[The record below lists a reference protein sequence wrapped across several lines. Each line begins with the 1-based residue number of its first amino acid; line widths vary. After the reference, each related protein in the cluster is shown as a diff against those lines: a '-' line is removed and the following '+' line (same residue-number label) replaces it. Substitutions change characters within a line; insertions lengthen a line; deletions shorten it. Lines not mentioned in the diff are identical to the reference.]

1 MRRATA
7 LIALAAFGAS
17 TVRVAQAQTPPI
29 VIRIATPGNDG
40 NALCYYAQDLGIFK
54 RYGITSQ
61 IQTIRAGSGAG
72 IASAVAGGS
81 VDIGESDITAVANAR
96 DHGIPLTLL
105 APGFMHRGAL
115 GTSGIV
121 VAKNA
126 SIHTA
131 RDLNGLT
138 LAVPSLTGPARVSTM
153 KWLEKNGA
161 DLTSIKFVEM
171 PQVAMAAAVAHGTVA
186 AAELNEPALTASF
199 DQLRDIGSP
208 YDAIGNP
215 VQVTAWF
222 ATADW
227 VKNNPDAAK
236 RFVGATHEAA
246 VWANNPANAAAS
258 GAILEKYTPFPPEL
272 LGKMRRAAYGEA
284 FDPALMQPVLDAS
297 FDEHSLAHRANARDM
312 ISPVALLAK

>member
-1 MRRATA
+1 MAVFAVGTLQPAR
-7 LIALAAFGAS
+7 
-17 TVRVAQAQTPPI
+17 AQTTPI

-40 NALCYYAQDLGIFK
+40 NALCYYAQDLGIYK
-54 RYGITSQ
+54 KYGITSE

-96 DHGIPLTLL
+96 DHGISLTLL

-115 GTSGIV
+115 GTSGVV

-126 SIHTA
+126 PIHTA
-131 RDLNGLT
+131 KDLNGLT
-138 LAVPSLTGPARVSTM
+138 IAVPSLTGPARVSTM

-161 DLTSIKFVEM
+161 DLTTIKFVEM

-236 RFVGATHEAA
+236 RFVSATHEAA
-246 VWANNPANAAAS
+246 GWANNPVNAAAS
-258 GAILEKYTPFPPEL
+258 GAILQKYTPFPPEL

-312 ISPVALLAK
+312 INPVALLAK

>member
-1 MRRATA
+1 MRRLTA
-7 LIALAAFGAS
+7 LTALAALCAG
-17 TVRVAQAQTPPI
+17 TVRAADAQTAPI

-40 NALCYYAQDLGIFK
+40 NALCYYAQDLGIYK
-54 RYGITSQ
+54 KYGITSQ

-81 VDIGESDITAVANAR
+81 IDIGEGDITAIANAR

-105 APGFMHRGAL
+105 APGFMHRGPL
-115 GTSGIV
+115 GTSGVV

-126 SIHTA
+126 PIHSA
-131 RDLNGLT
+131 KELNGLT
-138 LAVPSLTGPARVSTM
+138 IAVPSLTGPAKVSTM

-161 DLTSIKFVEM
+161 DLASIKFVEM
-171 PQVAMAAAVAHGTVA
+171 PQISMTAAVARGTVA

-199 DQLRDIGSP
+199 TDLRSLGSP

-215 VQVTAWF
+215 LQVTAWF
-222 ATADW
+222 ALEEW
-227 VKNNPDAAK
+227 VKNNPDAVK
-236 RFVGATHEAA
+236 RFVSATHEAA
-246 VWANNPANAAAS
+246 VWANNPANAVAS
-258 GAILEKYTPFPPEL
+258 GTILQKYTPFPPEL

-297 FDEHSLAHRANARDM
+297 FDEHSLARRVNARDL
-312 ISPVALLAK
+312 ISPFALHAK